1 MVLALDTAR
10 TKGGGRF
17 GKICLE
23 FRAPAKSSEIHTVT
37 TVFIDGQA
45 GTTGLQISDRLAQ
58 RADID
63 VIAIDE
69 QTRKDPKA
77 RAQMFDR
84 CDVAILCL
92 PDDAAI
98 DAVALANGRCRIL
111 DASTAHRIAPAWTY
125 GLPELAADQRAAIA
139 GADLVS
145 NPGCYPQGFILMV
158 RPLIESALLSADVG
172 LSVHALSGYSG
183 GGKSLIQTHRAFDPD
198 TLERRNTEAYGLQLK
213 HKHVPE
219 MTRYSGT
226 RSDPLFTPMVGHF
239 YQGMLVQVPI
249 FIRDLEAG
257 SGIEQVHRILSERY
271 ADEPF
276 ISVCELGAE
285 HALQDGFL
293 NATQCNQSNRL
304 EIMVFGHGEQ
314 MLLVARYDNLGK
326 GASGA
331 AVQNLNL
338 MIGARES
345 TGIEP

>member
-1 MVLALDTAR
+1 M
-10 TKGGGRF
+10 
-17 GKICLE
+17 
-23 FRAPAKSSEIHTVT
+23 T

-45 GTTGLQISDRLAQ
+45 GTTGLQISDRLAH

-69 QTRKDPKA
+69 QARKDPDA
-77 RAQMFDR
+77 RAEMFDR
-84 CDVAILCL
+84 CDVTILCL

-98 DAVALANGRCRIL
+98 EAVALANGRCRIL
-111 DASTAHRIAPAWTY
+111 DASTAHRVAPAWTY

-139 GADLVS
+139 GADWVS

-158 RPLIESALLSADVG
+158 RPLIESGLLSAEVA

-183 GGKSLIQTHRAFDPD
+183 GGKSLIQTRHGFAPD
-198 TLERRNTEAYGLQLK
+198 TLERRNTEAYGLQLR

-226 RSDPLFTPMVGHF
+226 HHDPLFTPMVGHY
-239 YQGMLVQVPI
+239 YQGMLVQIPLFV
-249 FIRDLEAG
+249 RDLAAG
-257 SGIEQVHRILSERY
+257 SGIEQVHRTLSERY
-271 ADEPF
+271 ANEPF
-276 ISVCELGAE
+276 ISVGQLGAE
-285 HALQDGFL
+285 HVLQDGFL
-293 NATQCNQSNRL
+293 NATECNHSNRL
-304 EIMVFGHGEQ
+304 EIMVFGHSEQ
-314 MLLVARYDNLGK
+314 VLLVARYDNLGK

-338 MIGARES
+338 MTGAPES